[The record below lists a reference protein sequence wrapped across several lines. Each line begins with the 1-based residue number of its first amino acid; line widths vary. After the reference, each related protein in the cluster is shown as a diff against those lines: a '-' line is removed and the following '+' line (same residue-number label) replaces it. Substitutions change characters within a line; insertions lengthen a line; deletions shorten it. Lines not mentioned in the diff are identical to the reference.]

1 MTGRRLA
8 KGAFRWGKRAA
19 VAAIVSAALCYLALI
34 VLRYE
39 PMVMVT
45 GSMQKTIPVGS
56 LVVDQ
61 KVDPQQLE
69 VGDVISFEKP
79 LGTKGID
86 THRIVAIK
94 NDEGKRLYQTKGD
107 SNPIADPWVISFD
120 PGTAAHR
127 VAFSV
132 PYAGNALI
140 FARSP
145 LGRLALIA
153 YVCLILLLSVFKG
166 IAATAKDK
174 TPPPTGTPTRPVT
187 NRGQATAA
195 SSASSAPAIIVEA
208 TTSKAAF
215 QAASYSGRQLS
226 WGVAAI
232 DAISVDPASG

>member
-8 KGAFRWGKRAA
+8 KAAFRWGKRAG
-19 VAAIVSAALCYLALI
+19 VAAIVAAALLYLALI
-34 VLRYE
+34 LLGYE
-39 PMVMVT
+39 PMVIVT

-127 VAFSV
+127 MAFSV

-140 FARSP
+140 LARSR
-145 LGRLALIA
+145 LGRLSLVGF
-153 YVCLILLLSVFKG
+153 VCLILLLSIFKG
-166 IAATAKDK
+166 IAATARDK
-174 TPPPTGTPTRPVT
+174 TQEPH
-187 NRGQATAA
+187 
-195 SSASSAPAIIVEA
+195 APAA
-208 TTSKAAF
+208 
-215 QAASYSGRQLS
+215 G
-226 WGVAAI
+226 
-232 DAISVDPASG
+232 

>member
-1 MTGRRLA
+1 VRLA
-8 KGAFRWGKRAA
+8 KSALRWGKRAG
-19 VAAIVSAALCYLALI
+19 VAAIVAGALSYLALI

-79 LGTKGID
+79 LGARGID

-94 NDEGKRLYQTKGD
+94 NDKGKRLYQTKGD
-107 SNPIADPWVISFD
+107 SNPVADSWVISFD
-120 PGTAAHR
+120 HGTAAHR

-132 PYAGNALI
+132 PYAGNVLI

-174 TPPPTGTPTRPVT
+174 TQPPTGTPRRPAK
-187 NRGQATAA
+187 RGQATAA
-195 SSASSAPAIIVEA
+195 SASSSSAPAIIVEA
-208 TTSKAAF
+208 TTSKAAL

-226 WGVAAI
+226 WAVAAI
-232 DAISVDPASG
+232 DAISVAPTSG